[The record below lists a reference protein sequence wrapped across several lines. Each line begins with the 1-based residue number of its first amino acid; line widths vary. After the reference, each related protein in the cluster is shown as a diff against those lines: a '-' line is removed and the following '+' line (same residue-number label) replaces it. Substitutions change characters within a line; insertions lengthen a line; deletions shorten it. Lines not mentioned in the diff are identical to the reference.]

1 MGMYLLFWRWLLI
14 KGKSR
19 LVSSCPPVCPALA
32 VCFPIVSALFLRFRC
47 PMFSVVRP
55 ILACL
60 PSLCFSAARP
70 FSFCPPSLSLLSRPA
85 SSAQRFPSVSI
96 SQDFHTASTAPVCPL
111 ASIAPGFPYSELR
124 SCLST
129 REHCS
134 ELSTHS
140 GFHSVSSAPVFTREH
155 CSGFSTRSG
164 STHFYFTR
172 EHCFRALHP
181 LWVYTFLRIIL
192 EHHCT
197 QREHPFATIQ
207 VVHRLYL
214 QWLTNTRGTIS
225 VASMGFGPTSVAHIS
240 SLR

>member
-1 MGMYLLFWRWLLI
+1 
-14 KGKSR
+14 
-19 LVSSCPPVCPALA
+19 
-32 VCFPIVSALFLRFRC
+32 
-47 PMFSVVRP
+47 MFSVVRP

-140 GFHSVSSAPVFTREH
+140 GFHSVSSAPVFH
-155 CSGFSTRSG
+155 S
-164 STHFYFTR
+164 
-172 EHCFRALHP
+172 RALLRVLHP

>member
-1 MGMYLLFWRWLLI
+1 MGSRGSFCIFLFWQWLLI

-124 SCLST
+124 SWTADLGRSAID
-129 REHCS
+129 RRFPPAER
-134 ELSTHS
+134 
-140 GFHSVSSAPVFTREH
+140 VS
-155 CSGFSTRSG
+155 
-164 STHFYFTR
+164 
-172 EHCFRALHP
+172 
-181 LWVYTFLRIIL
+181 ID
-192 EHHCT
+192 
-197 QREHPFATIQ
+197 
-207 VVHRLYL
+207 
-214 QWLTNTRGTIS
+214 
-225 VASMGFGPTSVAHIS
+225 
-240 SLR
+240 

>member
-1 MGMYLLFWRWLLI
+1 MAAASSKIRTLRTLKGEFWRWLLI

-140 GFHSVSSAPVFTREH
+140 GFHSVSSAPVFH
-155 CSGFSTRSG
+155 S
-164 STHFYFTR
+164 
-172 EHCFRALHP
+172 RALLRVLHP
-181 LWVYTFLRIIL
+181 LWVYTLLFHSRALFPGSPPAL
-192 EHHCT
+192 G
-197 QREHPFATIQ
+197 
-207 VVHRLYL
+207 L
-214 QWLTNTRGTIS
+214 
-225 VASMGFGPTSVAHIS
+225 HIS
-240 SLR
+240 TYNLGTSLYSA

>member
-1 MGMYLLFWRWLLI
+1 
-14 KGKSR
+14 
-19 LVSSCPPVCPALA
+19 
-32 VCFPIVSALFLRFRC
+32 
-47 PMFSVVRP
+47 MFSVVRP

-70 FSFCPPSLSLLSRPA
+70 FSFCPSSLSLLSRPA

-140 GFHSVSSAPVFTREH
+140 GFHSVSSAPVF
-155 CSGFSTRSG
+155 SLASIAPG
-164 STHFYFTR
+164 SPP
-172 EHCFRALHP
+172 ALGLH
-181 LWVYTFLRIIL
+181 TF
-192 EHHCT
+192 
-197 QREHPFATIQ
+197 
-207 VVHRLYL
+207 
-214 QWLTNTRGTIS
+214 IS
-225 VASMGFGPTSVAHIS
+225 LASIVS
-240 SLR
+240 SLPPLAAPATGAPNYSMTHHDNG

>member
-1 MGMYLLFWRWLLI
+1 MNYSTVSCTESGSQKKKRQIIFLFWRWLLI

-96 SQDFHTASTAPVCPL
+96 SQDFHTVSTAPVCPL

-140 GFHSVSSAPVFTREH
+140 GFHSVSSAPVF
-155 CSGFSTRSG
+155 
-164 STHFYFTR
+164 
-172 EHCFRALHP
+172 P
-181 LWVYTFLRIIL
+181 L
-192 EHHCT
+192 
-197 QREHPFATIQ
+197 A
-207 VVHRLYL
+207 
-214 QWLTNTRGTIS
+214 S
-225 VASMGFGPTSVAHIS
+225 VASRAEARSAGRL
-240 SLR
+240 LRRHQPFLNSRLPPC

>member
-1 MGMYLLFWRWLLI
+1 MGSRGGLSVGNNKIFLFWRWLLI

-111 ASIAPGFPYSELR
+111 ASIAPGSPLLSIAR
-124 SCLST
+124 SYPPSSIAQGSPLLSIAQSYPPT
-129 REHCS
+129 
-134 ELSTHS
+134 L
-140 GFHSVSSAPVFTREH
+140 GF
-155 CSGFSTRSG
+155 
-164 STHFYFTR
+164 
-172 EHCFRALHP
+172 
-181 LWVYTFLRIIL
+181 
-192 EHHCT
+192 
-197 QREHPFATIQ
+197 IQ
-207 VVHRLYL
+207 
-214 QWLTNTRGTIS
+214 
-225 VASMGFGPTSVAHIS
+225 
-240 SLR
+240 